1 MAGKIPDVD
10 VTPDVAVADEIPDVD
25 VADKIPDVDMN
36 EEIPDVKDKDK
47 DVFIGPKEFV
57 SHMMMT
63 QTKDRLYHQLK

>member
-1 MAGKIPDVD
+1 MFSCL
-10 VTPDVAVADEIPDVD
+10 VAIVSITTLWSVIFGLD
-25 VADKIPDVDMN
+25 
-36 EEIPDVKDKDK
+36 KDKDK

>member
-1 MAGKIPDVD
+1 MFTRTSCESALGHPDKSRVRILPITACASGIFKLICVKD
-10 VTPDVAVADEIPDVD
+10 
-25 VADKIPDVDMN
+25 
-36 EEIPDVKDKDK
+36 KDKDK

>member
-1 MAGKIPDVD
+1 MSKGVD
-10 VTPDVAVADEIPDVD
+10 
-25 VADKIPDVDMN
+25 DKD
-36 EEIPDVKDKDK
+36 KDKDK

>member
-1 MAGKIPDVD
+1 MDTLQNMILIK
-10 VTPDVAVADEIPDVD
+10 
-25 VADKIPDVDMN
+25 DKD
-36 EEIPDVKDKDK
+36 KDKDK